1 MECGNASDSTAPIA
15 QGMGLPPS
23 RSSSYWKRLANRETI
38 APAPPEK
45 SLRNGTEEYA
55 KQRHRI
61 RNMTIRVVEIEDQQR
76 QAVFEIY
83 AILALSTTD
92 YNKFNTT

>member
-1 MECGNASDSTAPIA
+1 
-15 QGMGLPPS
+15 
-23 RSSSYWKRLANRETI
+23 
-38 APAPPEK
+38 
-45 SLRNGTEEYA
+45 
-55 KQRHRI
+55 
-61 RNMTIRVVEIEDQQR
+61 MTIRVVEIEDQQR